1 MGFLSCTE
9 KEYSTPDEISNI
21 DMNVVV
27 KRFDKDFFH
36 TDSSSFDVL
45 KKKYPYFIPRNGAN
59 VDSLWTIKKRDTL
72 EQELLEESIKVFPDF
87 EEQTAELN
95 LLFQHIKYN
104 LPEFETPEV
113 VTSTS
118 MVSYRDKI
126 LLQNNILLIAVDTY
140 LGQDHKFYAG
150 IPRYISA
157 NLRKEQLVSD
167 VAEVYAKQ
175 FVQGGN
181 QRSFI
186 NQMVYFGKQLYLKD
200 VFMPFK
206 SEASRIGYSDLEL
219 EWSKANE
226 SEIWS
231 YFVEKDLLFSTD
243 TALSGRFIAPA
254 PFSKF
259 YLELDSESPG
269 MLGRYIGWQIVRS
282 FMKKNDVSLR
292 ELITM
297 DGKELFEKSKYKP
310 ATVMSKV
317 TSEIKLNIELDENRV
332 PEKLSFTAKDGGVE
346 NQDSKAMMLSVWDA
360 EKQESLR
367 IDLWTKDMPVDQMK
381 VFFHQTLVSMSESYQ
396 RATQDE
402 KMALTM
408 KDFCDYFA
416 EKLELK
422 K

>member
-231 YFVEKDLLFSTD
+231 YFVEKDLLFSTE

-310 ATVMSKV
+310 
-317 TSEIKLNIELDENRV
+317 E
-332 PEKLSFTAKDGGVE
+332 
-346 NQDSKAMMLSVWDA
+346 Q
-360 EKQESLR
+360 
-367 IDLWTKDMPVDQMK
+367 
-381 VFFHQTLVSMSESYQ
+381 
-396 RATQDE
+396 
-402 KMALTM
+402 
-408 KDFCDYFA
+408 
-416 EKLELK
+416 
-422 K
+422 